1 MIKFWWEFWW
11 RTIWMCCRWSW
22 ISKPWVPE
30 FRHHLVSRCDSRAI
44 HIWFI
49 KCLHHVL
56 FCMKMIFWCYC
67 SNYMYCW
74 LNTTAIVCLAMFRIF
89 CLILVCAAKRWQYS
103 TEWPQQ
109 RDAENAIQH
118 EIHKEIL
125 ILDYLNAT
133 SDRLI
138 CEYWVTET
146 YLSNSEK
153 EKMLDRQNELYKGDF
168 IQKYMAILNGIK
180 AVNNYQFSLP
190 FVV

>member
-11 RTIWMCCRWSW
+11 RTIWICCRWSW

-89 CLILVCAAKRWQYS
+89 CLILVCAAKRWQSS
-103 TEWPQQ
+103 TEWPHQAKRRWECYSARNSQ
-109 RDAENAIQH
+109 GNFDFGLLKCYIGQA
-118 EIHKEIL
+118 
-125 ILDYLNAT
+125 YLLVL
-133 SDRLI
+133 SDRDI
-138 CEYWVTET
+138 
-146 YLSNSEK
+146 
-153 EKMLDRQNELYKGDF
+153 
-168 IQKYMAILNGIK
+168 
-180 AVNNYQFSLP
+180 
-190 FVV
+190 FV